1 MLQHKT
7 FFPVLEKTL
16 GLQQITVTDCLW
28 RREGEQN
35 KKGKKRKKKWWR
47 GRVGGGERGKVWGRS
62 RRHDSVLQN
71 KSQLRAGNFKESKA
85 SVVM

>member
-1 MLQHKT
+1 M
-7 FFPVLEKTL
+7 V
-16 GLQQITVTDCLW
+16 
-28 RREGEQN
+28 EG
-35 KKGKKRKKKWWR
+35 KS
-47 GRVGGGERGKVWGRS
+47 GGGERGKVWGRS